1 MVLDLRSALEE
12 SWWHEAW
19 PHLQYVKCCV
29 WYRLF
34 SFYRCTFHQSI
45 FQLISA
51 LSYSILLALMKLI
64 LSSPFHFTDE
74 KSKAQKGE
82 GMSLRL
88 QLSEVAQGLE
98 YRSLD
103 HSPAVHRSK

>member
-1 MVLDLRSALEE
+1 
-12 SWWHEAW
+12 
-19 PHLQYVKCCV
+19 
-29 WYRLF
+29 
-34 SFYRCTFHQSI
+34 
-45 FQLISA
+45 
-51 LSYSILLALMKLI
+51 MKLV
-64 LSSPFHFTDE
+64 LSSSHFTDE